1 MYTNALTARKNFT
14 GTKSR
19 RITSCQ
25 LCQSQDLTRL
35 TPLLKDFTVTQRV
48 IKYFAKKTTNSKQ
61 TRKTVKD
68 ANTEKK
74 SRAEQM
80 IHNLEKEEYWEEMA
94 KVLAKA
100 LNTNLAVADQY
111 VNIFMLNEEKLLDLV
126 TQSVTIRQEVRKR
139 VLEGVNKSLEKLK
152 K

>member
-1 MYTNALTARKNFT
+1 M
-14 GTKSR
+14 
-19 RITSCQ
+19 
-25 LCQSQDLTRL
+25 
-35 TPLLKDFTVTQRV
+35 
-48 IKYFAKKTTNSKQ
+48 
-61 TRKTVKD
+61 KD